1 MKIIEIDINKLN
13 PSPYNPRI
21 DLQEDDKEYIKL
33 KKSIEKF
40 GYVEPLIINTDFT
53 IIGGHQ
59 RFKILKQLNFKK
71 VNCVVVELKNKN
83 DEKALNIAL
92 NKISGDWDID
102 KLKEIMKDLQTED
115 FEIELTGFDNFEI
128 ENFIKDID
136 LKETPK
142 RVAKYYMETL
152 EGMTFTNQDIA
163 KMFNK
168 CFDDELENIE
178 KYRDMVIVKDIPCFS
193 FCEHHLALIYNMNI
207 TIAYIPKNKVIGLSK
222 LARIADMICKRLQLQ
237 EKIGNDIAEIVELI
251 TETNNIAIIISAEH
265 SCMTTRG
272 IRKNGTKTITSTL
285 RGDFLKKSDLR
296 NELMILIK

>member
-1 MKIIEIDINKLN
+1 VFKI
-13 PSPYNPRI
+13 
-21 DLQEDDKEYIKL
+21 DKEK
-33 KKSIEKF
+33 IEKAIYDLLIAF
-40 GYVEPLIINTDFT
+40 GDNPD
-53 IIGGHQ
+53 
-59 RFKILKQLNFKK
+59 R
-71 VNCVVVELKNKN
+71 
-83 DEKALNIAL
+83 
-92 NKISGDWDID
+92 SG
-102 KLKEIMKDLQTED
+102 
-115 FEIELTGFDNFEI
+115 
-128 ENFIKDID
+128 

>member
-136 LKETPK
+136 LNDFFEEIEDKKEDKKEKEIQCPHCQM
-142 RVAKYYMETL
+142 Y
-152 EGMTFTNQDIA
+152 
-163 KMFNK
+163 FN
-168 CFDDELENIE
+168 I
-178 KYRDMVIVKDIPCFS
+178 
-193 FCEHHLALIYNMNI
+193 
-207 TIAYIPKNKVIGLSK
+207 
-222 LARIADMICKRLQLQ
+222 
-237 EKIGNDIAEIVELI
+237 
-251 TETNNIAIIISAEH
+251 
-265 SCMTTRG
+265 
-272 IRKNGTKTITSTL
+272 
-285 RGDFLKKSDLR
+285 
-296 NELMILIK
+296 